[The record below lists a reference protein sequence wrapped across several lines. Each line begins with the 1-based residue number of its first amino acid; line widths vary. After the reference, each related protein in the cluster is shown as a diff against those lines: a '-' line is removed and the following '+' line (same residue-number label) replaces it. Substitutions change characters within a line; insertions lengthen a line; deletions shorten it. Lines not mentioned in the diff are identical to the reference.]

1 MRCQT
6 ARRRISDELDGSL
19 RPGRRPGLE
28 AHLQCCPACR
38 AYREDLARIQAAAQ
52 RADEPD
58 AFWAGFE
65 ARLGARMAAAEAGR
79 ERVGPPFAARRRR
92 AWAVAAVLVLAG
104 VSLWYARPRPAPP
117 PAETW
122 IAWDDVLDP
131 VVQAAETSPDLAGR
145 IDREIQ
151 ASYEALLPGGDA
163 AALPV
168 ADPLFWES
176 LSEEDLRAVV
186 AALER
191 ESGVGGPQ

>member
-28 AHLQCCPACR
+28 AHLRCCPACR

-65 ARLGARMAAAEAGR
+65 ARLGARTAAAEAG
-79 ERVGPPFAARRRR
+79 
-92 AWAVAAVLVLAG
+92 
-104 VSLWYARPRPAPP
+104 PAPP

-163 AALPV
+163 AGRNRIDEGHGSAHHAQFNVCPDKGPSDKGLCGPHHLHGL
-168 ADPLFWES
+168 DGKSF
-176 LSEEDLRAVV
+176 
-186 AALER
+186 
-191 ESGVGGPQ
+191 GVNR